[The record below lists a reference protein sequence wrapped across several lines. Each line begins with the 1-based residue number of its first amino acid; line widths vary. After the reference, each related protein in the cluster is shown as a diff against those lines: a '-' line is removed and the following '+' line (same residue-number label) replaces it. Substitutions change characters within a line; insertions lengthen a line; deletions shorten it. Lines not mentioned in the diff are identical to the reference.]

1 MQRPTVLLL
10 FGGESSEHDVSVSS
24 ARNVYAAI
32 EDEKF
37 KVLLGYIDPQGK
49 WWLLETFGNPIDTH
63 GTAQLLPVL
72 GGRSFVTMPD
82 NKVVAPDVILPI
94 LHGRGG
100 EDGTV
105 QGLAQLVHIPI
116 AGADLYASATAMD
129 KLVCKQIAASHGVS
143 VVPYQV
149 HHASDPVPDFNKL
162 SLTLGSPV
170 FVKPT
175 RSGSSMGVTK
185 VYAED
190 ELARALTDAHVH
202 GDTVLIEQA
211 IVARELELGVLG
223 TPPDLIIS
231 GVGEVKP
238 GEEFYNYSAKYS
250 NSQTQVIVPAE
261 IDTNMNDRLQGLTRK
276 IYEVLGC
283 NGLARVDFFLGEDG
297 TVYFNEL
304 NTMPGF
310 TNRSMFPKLWRE
322 QGISYPE
329 LIERLLSSAL
339 DRDTIKPQK
348 TEEN

>member
-49 WWLLETFGNPIDTH
+49 WWLLETFGASIDTH
-63 GTAQLLPVL
+63 GMPQLLPVL

-82 NKVVAPDVILPI
+82 NKVIAPDVILPI
-94 LHGRGG
+94 LHGLNG

-129 KLVCKQIAASHGVS
+129 KLVCKQIVASHGMR
-143 VVPYQV
+143 VVPYEV
-149 HHASDPVPDFNKL
+149 HHASDPTPDFSKL
-162 SLTLGSPV
+162 SMTLGSPV

-175 RSGSSMGVTK
+175 RAGSSMGVTK

-190 ELARALTDAHVH
+190 ELVRALAEAHEH
-202 GDTVLIEQA
+202 SKTVLIEQA
-211 IVARELELGVLG
+211 VVARELEVGVLG
-223 TPPDLIIS
+223 APPNLQVS

-250 NSQTQVIVPAE
+250 NSSTQVIVPAE
-261 IDTNMNDRLQGLTRK
+261 IDSSLADKLQGLASK
-276 IYEVLGC
+276 IYSVLGC

-297 TVYFNEL
+297 KVYFNEL

-310 TNRSMFPKLWRE
+310 TNMSMFPKLWRE
-322 QGISYPE
+322 EGISYPE
-329 LIERLLSSAL
+329 LIEHLLVDAL
-339 DRDTIKPQK
+339 GHDTMEALA
-348 TEEN
+348 TEEK